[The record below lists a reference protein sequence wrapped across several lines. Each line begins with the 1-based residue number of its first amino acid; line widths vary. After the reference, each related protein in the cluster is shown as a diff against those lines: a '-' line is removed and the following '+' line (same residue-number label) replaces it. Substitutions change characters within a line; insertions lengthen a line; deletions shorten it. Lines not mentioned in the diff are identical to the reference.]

1 MTAMINTVIF
11 DMDGLMFDTETLYI
25 DVFEDVCKKHGHA
38 FPREYFLGMLG
49 TSHFDYS
56 IYHKDYPWLEDMLKI
71 ADDEF
76 VSYYEKRFAIP
87 GSANKYGLKELHD
100 YLKSNNYN
108 ICIASSS
115 SVPHI
120 KRLVNNCGFDFKADL
135 MLSSQDEYASKPAPD
150 LFLAC
155 AKEMDVE
162 PKNCLVLED
171 SKNGI
176 RAAYNANMHRIWIP
190 DQVQFNEEDMKYV
203 ELQCENFN
211 PNFSGNKSKTFKV
224 IAGTKFGEYF
234 TDKIQKEIEQN
245 RQKREKKERK

>member
-1 MTAMINTVIF
+1 MMETINTVIF

-25 DVFEDVCKKHGHA
+25 DVFEEICKKHDHY

-49 TSHFDYS
+49 TSYFDYS

-100 YLKSNNYN
+100 YLKTNHYK

-120 KRLVNNCGFDFKADL
+120 KRLVNNCGFDFQADL
-135 MLSSQDEYASKPAPD
+135 MLSSQDAYASKPAPD

-155 AKEMDVE
+155 AKEMGVE

-203 ELQCENFN
+203 ELQCENL
-211 PNFSGNKSKTFKV
+211 KRV
-224 IAGTKFGEYF
+224 IDILEAM
-234 TDKIQKEIEQN
+234 
-245 RQKREKKERK
+245 

>member
-100 YLKSNNYN
+100 YL
-108 ICIASSS
+108 C
-115 SVPHI
+115 
-120 KRLVNNCGFDFKADL
+120 
-135 MLSSQDEYASKPAPD
+135 
-150 LFLAC
+150 
-155 AKEMDVE
+155 
-162 PKNCLVLED
+162 
-171 SKNGI
+171 
-176 RAAYNANMHRIWIP
+176 
-190 DQVQFNEEDMKYV
+190 
-203 ELQCENFN
+203 
-211 PNFSGNKSKTFKV
+211 
-224 IAGTKFGEYF
+224 
-234 TDKIQKEIEQN
+234 
-245 RQKREKKERK
+245 